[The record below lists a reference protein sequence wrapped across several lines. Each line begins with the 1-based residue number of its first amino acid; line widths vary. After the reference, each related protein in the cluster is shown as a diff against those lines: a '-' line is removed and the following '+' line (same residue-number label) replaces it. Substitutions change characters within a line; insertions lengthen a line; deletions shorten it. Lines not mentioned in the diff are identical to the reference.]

1 MTAEILTPESPRWS
15 LFVRLLGNPLTE
27 GMPAD
32 TLRCGPKHR
41 YAEAVLIE
49 LGGIDIDGTLAFSGN
64 MVAIATARSCS
75 MWIPIRMTVLHPLP
89 LELAGCIMR
98 YG

>member
-49 LGGIDIDGTLAFSGN
+49 LGGIDIDGTLAFFREHGGHCDCEILFN
-64 MVAIATARSCS
+64 VDPDQDDGAAPA
-75 MWIPIRMTVLHPLP
+75 
-89 LELAGCIMR
+89 AA
-98 YG
+98 